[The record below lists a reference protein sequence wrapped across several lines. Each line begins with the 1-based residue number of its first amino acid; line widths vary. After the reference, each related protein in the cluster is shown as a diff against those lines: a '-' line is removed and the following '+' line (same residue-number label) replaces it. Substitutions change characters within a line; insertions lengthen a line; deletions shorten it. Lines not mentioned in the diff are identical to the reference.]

1 MDSIKLKYLRVEQ
14 RGLPLYLTK
23 ANALQLKSMVDFH
36 FREPYSDTTRY
47 ISQDFVS
54 LRRSLEK
61 NDVSFADPS
70 EGIGV
75 QRALKRD
82 RVYEIKDFI
91 ENDPSAILPSTVL
104 LAIDTSQVDTEI
116 PVLDETGIF
125 ELTASMHASII
136 DGQHRLAG
144 LFLADDGVLREIE
157 IPIVFLL
164 NIDTPTAARLF
175 QQINGKQQKV
185 NKSIIFDLFDNIEMD
200 SLTDEDD
207 RMTKEY
213 HTICKNMY
221 MDSSSPLFRQIKM
234 LGIGG
239 GAISQS
245 FFIETCKRELKF
257 MNQWDIQDKYDVL
270 YSYFQMFQRLFPED
284 WPVPIE
290 SENMTPYELE
300 AHSEKVLRKRRSQLM
315 KTNGF
320 GAIIKLLRYMYDNDI
335 PMSGLDA
342 LKGNVDW
349 VHIDGTGDK
358 AQKAL
363 FDKLQTI
370 VRYPN

>member
-1 MDSIKLKYLRVEQ
+1 MDSIKLRYLKVEQ

-47 ISQDFVS
+47 ISQDFMS
-54 LRRSLEK
+54 LKRSLEK
-61 NDVSFADPS
+61 NDVSFVDPS
-70 EGIGV
+70 KSIGV

-91 ENDPSAILPSTVL
+91 EGDPSAVLPSTVL
-104 LAIDTSQVDTEI
+104 LAIDTSQVDAEI

-125 ELTASMHASII
+125 ELTTSMHVSVI

-144 LFLADDGVLREIE
+144 LFLADEKILREIE

-185 NKSIIFDLFDNIEMD
+185 NKSIIFDLFDSIEMD
-200 SLTDEDD
+200 TLTDEDD

-221 MDSSSPLFRQIKM
+221 MDPSSPLFRQIKM
-234 LGIGG
+234 LGVGG

-245 FFIETCKRELKF
+245 FFIETCKRELRF
-257 MNQWDIQDKYDVL
+257 MGQWDIQDKYDVL
-270 YSYFQMFQRLFPED
+270 YSYFQLFQNLFPED

-290 SENMTPYELE
+290 SENMTHDELE
-300 AHSEKVLRKRRSQLM
+300 AHSDKVLRGRKSQLM

-320 GAIIKLLRYMYDNDI
+320 GAIIKLLRYMHDYDV
-335 PMSGLDA
+335 PMSRLDA

-349 VHIDGTGDK
+349 VHLDGTGDK
-358 AQKAL
+358 TQNAL
-363 FDKLQTI
+363 FNKLRI
-370 VRYPN
+370 ILDN